1 MLLNYVKVVFRGD
14 NWEEVD
20 GSDVFLPR
28 PVRKEILEELLRRA
42 RKVFMPPSTLERV
55 SKKVVERYKEKVE
68 VLSMRGRFAEHDPEL
83 IAKVAA
89 LRKSGLSVRKIAE
102 ELDVP
107 KSTVHYI
114 LTRMRK
120 LRVGEHEI
128 IL

>member
-1 MLLNYVKVVFRGD
+1 MKVVFRGD
-14 NWEEVD
+14 NWEEID
-20 GSDVFLPR
+20 GADVFLPR
-28 PVRKEILEELLRRA
+28 PVRREVLEELLRRA

-55 SKKVVERYKEKVE
+55 SKKVVERYRGKIE

-83 IAKVAA
+83 VAKVAA
-89 LRKSGLSVRKIAE
+89 LRKSGLSIRKIAE
-102 ELDVP
+102 ELGVP

-120 LRVGEHEI
+120 LRIGDHEI